1 MAENTN
7 QTTVIGVDTHIK
19 GEMSFDNNARILGS
33 FEGQINAKGELQVAE
48 GAKCKATVEADAVL
62 VDGVVEGDVTARDRV
77 QLNPKARVSGD
88 LVATKLVVADGA
100 AFTGHCRVGP
110 DATKNV
116 GQKAPVAE
124 AKPQNSQQA
133 NKQPEPARR

>member
-1 MAENTN
+1 MAETTN
-7 QTTVIGVDTHIK
+7 QTTIIGVDTHIK

-48 GAKCKATVEADAVL
+48 GAKCKATIEAGAIL
-62 VDGVVEGDVTARDRV
+62 VDGVIEGNVTARDRV

-110 DATKNV
+110 DAMKNA
-116 GQKAPVAE
+116 GQKSTVAE

-133 NKQPEPARR
+133 SKQPEPARR